1 MPTKLTPNADIA
13 LALATPL
20 ASIRDR
26 RRFIEYEWLKNYA
39 AWQGWPNTAYYTS
52 LADDSIRYFIPALRR
67 ALERTNSRILK
78 LLTPKTKWFEVQPFD
93 DTSYANAASL
103 DAYMRFVTRQN
114 TALLPFRRNLS
125 ALSRCLLLYDFAV
138 LKTGVAMD
146 AAGDIW
152 PTQRAVDP
160 FSFYVFPETATNP
173 HDALML
179 FEDTIIPFETYQ
191 SFVDANLAEPL
202 AANSLTRPIWP
213 YHLIERFAYRGLTNP
228 SDFPIGVADNY
239 TTRKDD
245 VVAALNGRAAAFVDL
260 TDLWVKRSGTWF
272 NAWLV
277 HNLHSYGDAHTS
289 YRGVPGRTVTG
300 NTPFL
305 ARLDK
310 HETPPSYKW
319 TTHRPLPGELYTNSL
334 ADDARV
340 LQILFNNQVSQTEEA
355 RQMATTGPVIFNQN
369 SKRTQ
374 QYRYRNREIWYVDG
388 DVRESFTRLNY
399 EDTSPSG
406 LRMAQ
411 VTLGLIDSMAGAGTI
426 AQGQPG
432 RNMPRA
438 GFAVNNLLN
447 LSLSD
452 VQDVAE
458 TTEQDVLTP
467 SLMDIHSQTLL
478 YVPPSQLIAI
488 PGSSEYHA
496 LALQKVDLQGKY
508 LFEWIGSLEF
518 QDRETKAERLMLFAR
533 LLLDAFP
540 IIQQA
545 GYKLDIPQLIQQIYI
560 NGIGVRGMPQ
570 IIRELTPDERAQ
582 QQQQTALQGLLQG
595 GAPRQGAA
603 AGGNGSAPRNGSAT
617 SGVGAGTGFNEL
629 LSRIQ
634 SASGMLGT

>member
-1 MPTKLTPNADIA
+1 M
-13 LALATPL
+13 
-20 ASIRDR
+20 
-26 RRFIEYEWLKNYA
+26 
-39 AWQGWPNTAYYTS
+39 
-52 LADDSIRYFIPALRR
+52 
-67 ALERTNSRILK
+67 
-78 LLTPKTKWFEVQPFD
+78 
-93 DTSYANAASL
+93 
-103 DAYMRFVTRQN
+103 M
-114 TALLPFRRNLS
+114 
-125 ALSRCLLLYDFAV
+125 
-138 LKTGVAMD
+138 
-146 AAGDIW
+146 
-152 PTQRAVDP
+152 
-160 FSFYVFPETATNP
+160 
-173 HDALML
+173 

-191 SFVDANLAEPL
+191 SFVDANLAEPI
-202 AANSLTRPIWP
+202 AANALTRPAWP

-228 SDFPIGVADNY
+228 SDFPVGLADNY
-239 TTRKDD
+239 AARKDQ
-245 VVAALNGRAAAFVDL
+245 VIASLNGRTSAFVDL
-260 TDLWVKRSGTWF
+260 TDLWIKRSGTWY
-272 NAWLV
+272 NAWLINNY
-277 HNLHSYGDAHTS
+277 HAYGDTAPTLRS
-289 YRGVPGRTVTG
+289 QRSNGATITG

-310 HETPPSYKW
+310 HTTPPAYKW

-355 RQMATTGPVIFNQN
+355 RQMATTGPVVFNQN

-388 DVRESFTRLNY
+388 DVREAFTRLNY

-438 GFAVNNLLN
+438 GFAVNNLIN

-452 VQDVAE
+452 VQDIAE
-458 TTEQDVLTP
+458 TTEQDILTP

-478 YVPPSQLIAI
+478 YIPASQLIAI
-488 PGSSEYHA
+488 PGSSDYAA
-496 LALQKVDLQGKY
+496 LALQKADLQGRY
-508 LFEWIGSLEF
+508 LFEWIGSLDF

-545 GYKLDIPQLIQQIYI
+545 GYKLDIPQLVQQIYI

-570 IIRELTPDERAQ
+570 IIRPLTEEEM
-582 QQQQTALQGLLQG
+582 QQQTQQQLTDMLMQQ
-595 GAPRQGAA
+595 
-603 AGGNGSAPRNGSAT
+603 AGGNGNGAKPSNGNGTTGT
-617 SGVGAGTGFNEL
+617 SGIGQGTGFQEL

-634 SASGMLGT
+634 SSSGMLG